1 MTAVAPVRRGACP
14 SLSAP
19 METGDGLLVRLNP
32 VDSSITPVQL
42 AEIARAA
49 GRFGNGMLEI
59 TARGSLQIRGLTDA
73 SARLL
78 ADFVDGLGIDVRT
91 GVPVETAPLAGLD
104 PQEIADP
111 RPLAAAIRAGIARLE
126 LADRLGPKVSVV
138 VDGGGRSM
146 LDGVK
151 ADVRLTAEMQG
162 GVLVWRLAL
171 AGNAAGARVIAM
183 LAEAEA
189 RDAVV
194 EHLSRLAGLG
204 KWGRARDL
212 LGNLEAS
219 SLVAPPSGLP
229 AISPS
234 RGEIAPIAHACSHTS
249 ASAATSQALAL
260 SARATLPISPPEG
273 GPKDGRDR
281 RLAPSG
287 RTEGGATERD
297 AAVLPFGTPIPL
309 TDSGIALRVALPFGS
324 VDAATLA
331 HFADALAS
339 LDIAELRLCPE
350 RSLLIL
356 CISDTQFLAARGTA
370 LAAGLITDAADPR
383 LAIVACAGAPACAS
397 GHYATKVLA
406 EAVAREAPHLLP
418 IGAKLHLS
426 GCDKRCAE
434 PSGPSVALIGREHGC
449 AIVANGT
456 SVPPALREYLQ
467 RWSSTSAH
475 DRQAS

>member
-204 KWGRARDL
+204 KSGRARDL

-219 SLVAPPSGLP
+219 SLVSPPSGLP
-229 AISPS
+229 AIS
-234 RGEIAPIAHACSHTS
+234 RGEIAQIANACSHTS

-260 SARATLPISPPEG
+260 SARATLPISPLEG

-287 RTEGGATERD
+287 RTEGGVTERD
-297 AAVLPFGTPIPL
+297 AAVLAFGTPIPL
-309 TDSGIALRVALPFGS
+309 TDSRIALRIAMPFGAIES
-324 VDAATLA
+324 AALA
-331 HFADALAS
+331 HFADTLVS
-339 LDIAELRLCPE
+339 LDVAELRLCPE

-356 CISDTQFLAARGTA
+356 CATEAQAVSALSVARR
-370 LAAGLITDAADPR
+370 AGLITDAADPR

-397 GHYATKVLA
+397 GHYATKALA
-406 EAVAREAPHLLP
+406 EAVASEAPHLLP

>member
-1 MTAVAPVRRGACP
+1 MNVVAPVRRGACP

-19 METGDGLLVRLNP
+19 MATGDGLLVRLNP
-32 VDSSITPVQL
+32 VDGSIAPGQL

-73 SARLL
+73 SAPLL
-78 ADFVDGLGIDVRT
+78 AVFVDGLGIDVRA

-126 LADRLGPKVSVV
+126 LAERLGPKVSVV

-151 ADVRLTAEMQG
+151 ADVRLTAELQG
-162 GVLVWRLAL
+162 GGVVWRLAL
-171 AGNAAGARVIAM
+171 AGDAAGAVVVSLLPEADAATAVLEK
-183 LAEAEA
+183 LAAIGTKGRKA
-189 RDAVV
+189 RARNL
-194 EHLSRLAGLG
+194 LSEPSHSLAPP
-204 KWGRARDL
+204 GRA
-212 LGNLEAS
+212 
-219 SLVAPPSGLP
+219 
-229 AISPS
+229 
-234 RGEIAPIAHACSHTS
+234 
-249 ASAATSQALAL
+249 
-260 SARATLPISPPEG
+260 EG
-273 GPKDGRDR
+273 GVTGR
-281 RLAPSG
+281 
-287 RTEGGATERD
+287 E
-297 AAVLPFGTPIPL
+297 AAMLPFGTPIPL
-309 TDSGIALRVALPFGS
+309 TDSRIALRVALPFGS
-324 VDAATLA
+324 VDVATLA
-331 HFADALAS
+331 GFADALAS
-339 LDIAELRLCPE
+339 PDIAELRLCPE

-356 CISDTQFLAARGTA
+356 CTSDRQFLAARAAATS
-370 LAAGLITDAADPR
+370 AGLITDASDPR

-397 GHYATKVLA
+397 GHYATKALA
-406 EAVAREAPHLLP
+406 EAVARDAPHLLP

-426 GCDKRCAE
+426 GCAKRCAE
-434 PSGPSVALIGREHGC
+434 PSGVSIALIGREDGC

-467 RWSSTSAH
+467 RRDSRSAH